1 MIHLEANVIFN
12 GGKDKKSNLVLLPDN
27 TSKKTVIKTSRPLSP
42 EDFDFKEL
50 FTANYSLVLKHALF
64 LTGDKNQAEDIA
76 QETFIKLYEQPPK
89 EFTNLSAW
97 LLTVA
102 TNITYNNWRSS
113 KNQKRR
119 ETEGAM
125 VGEIFEED
133 FDRLSDIEQV
143 RELLARLDDRD
154 RICLVLKFSGFTYDE
169 IAEITGVNKS
179 SVGKVISRAIA
190 KFKKV
195 YTKEMA

>member
-1 MIHLEANVIFN
+1 VIFN
-12 GGKDKKSNLVLLPDN
+12 GSKDKKSNLVLLPDI
-27 TSKKTVIKTSRPLSP
+27 SSRKTAVKTARPLSP

-50 FTANYSLVLKHALF
+50 FVANYPLVLKHALF
-64 LTGDKNQAEDIA
+64 LTGDKGQAEDVA
-76 QETFIKLYEQPPK
+76 QETFIRLYERPPK

-113 KNQKRR
+113 KSQKRR
-119 ETEGAM
+119 EVEGAL
-125 VGEIFEED
+125 VDEIFEEN
-133 FDRLSDIEQV
+133 FDRFSDIEKV

-154 RICLVLKFSGFTYDE
+154 RTCLVLKFSGFTYDE
-169 IAEITGVNKS
+169 IARITGVSKS
-179 SVGKVISRAIA
+179 SIGKVISRAIA